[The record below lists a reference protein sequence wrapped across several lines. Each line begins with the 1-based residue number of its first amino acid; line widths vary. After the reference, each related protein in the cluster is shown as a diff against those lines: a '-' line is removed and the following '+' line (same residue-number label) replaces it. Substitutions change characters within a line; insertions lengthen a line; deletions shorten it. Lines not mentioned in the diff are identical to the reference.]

1 MVSPLASAFVRKG
14 RLCVIGVAETDYGP
28 VPFSFSESVADAP
41 EGPVDFGGDLAASVQ
56 TALDSIEKKTKAKVS
71 KAQTRLAVES
81 VVLRARQGDQNA
93 MALLRQVAINAKRGI
108 QRAKVS
114 LKIATNFIKKNPIG
128 TGPSF
133 GVEVER
139 MLRKARSP
147 EAKSAVVVAL
157 VPYVSLPR
165 LVNELFDG
173 PPLRRHMRNIALALP
188 KSERKAFDYGLRTG
202 RNANA
207 LEQACDRLDPKYY
220 RAFQVGFACKR
231 ALLMQN
237 AFSPKGR
244 LTDFDPV
251 VGWELGE

>member
-28 VPFSFSESVADAP
+28 VPFSFSESVTNAP
-41 EGPVDFGGDLAASVQ
+41 EGPVDFGGDLAESVK
-56 TALDSIEKKTKAKVS
+56 TALDSIEKKTKSKVDI
-71 KAQTRLAVES
+71 AQVRLAVES

-93 MALLRQVAINAKRGI
+93 MALLRQVAINAKRGYH
-108 QRAKVS
+108 RAKFA
-114 LKIATNFIKKNPIG
+114 LKIATDYIKKHPIG

-147 EAKSAVVVAL
+147 EARSATVVAL

-173 PPLRRHMRNIALALP
+173 PSLRKHMKNIALALP
-188 KSERKAFDYGLRTG
+188 KNERRAFDYGLRTG
-202 RNANA
+202 RDPNIMG
-207 LEQACDRLDPKYY
+207 EACDKLDPKYY
-220 RAFQVGFACKR
+220 RAFQLGHACKR

-237 AFSPKGR
+237 ALTPNGR
-244 LTDFDPV
+244 LTDFNPTI
-251 VGWELGE
+251 GWELGE